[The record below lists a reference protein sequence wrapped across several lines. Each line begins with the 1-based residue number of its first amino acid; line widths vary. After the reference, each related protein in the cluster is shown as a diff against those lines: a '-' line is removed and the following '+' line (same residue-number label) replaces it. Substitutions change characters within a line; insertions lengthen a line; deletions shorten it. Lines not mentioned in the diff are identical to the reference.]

1 MISLNPENKVEEDGT
16 RPEKTKDK
24 QEIAER
30 KAAAVAVHHMQLV
43 ARLGIYSN
51 VLFFL
56 DTKIIPC
63 LQLA

>member
-1 MISLNPENKVEEDGT
+1 VIFLNPENKKEEDGT
-16 RPEKTKDK
+16 RPEKTTDK

-51 VLFFL
+51 VLSLL
-56 DTKIIPC
+56 DTKPIPC
-63 LQLA
+63 LKLD